1 MKLLTIAVLAILTAG
16 PALAG
21 VPDPDCPNRRRSR
34 TVQETVQDYR
44 NRGVDIRPSEGW
56 IYQGYNEYLGY

>member
-21 VPDPDCPNRRRSR
+21 VPDPDCPNRRPR
-34 TVQETVQDYR
+34 TVRETIEDYR
-44 NRGVDIRPSEGW
+44 NRGVNIRPSGGW
-56 IYQGYNEYLGY
+56 TYQGYNEYLGY